1 MSPTRRYTMRSVY
14 FSKRG
19 KTENSW
25 RFPFLPKIMK
35 ALLGTLEDARLKIE
49 VMHQRPAGADRE
61 VQKKHTSIC
70 STSANLV
77 SMYGSRIL
85 FVARPLCWM
94 LAQKTALAHDESQP
108 NINSLLFM
116 PM

>member
-1 MSPTRRYTMRSVY
+1 
-14 FSKRG
+14 
-19 KTENSW
+19 
-25 RFPFLPKIMK
+25 MK

-85 FVARPLCWM
+85 FVVRPCVGCLHKK
-94 LAQKTALAHDESQP
+94 LR
-108 NINSLLFM
+108 
-116 PM
+116 